1 MTPANGFFRRVFA
14 VPAAP
19 GRRGASRTRTHRAWR
34 AMLADR
40 RSNDL
45 RSVSEGG
52 RRHAQL
58 IVALGLSTAA
68 LLLCSAPALAAAPET
83 PELTVESPVH
93 ATTATFLGVLNP
105 LEVKEPNNKGGTYK
119 FFYRVGAACKGAG
132 GHETKP
138 AGLWQGL
145 SPEPVSAS
153 VTGLTSNTNYTV
165 CLSVTNL
172 EGETTLSA
180 PIPFKTATPPEKPET
195 KPATGETG
203 TTAILHG
210 VLNPIAEAETG
221 WYFAFSTGAKC
232 TSGGPGGGE
241 TAHEAP
247 AKVEALAVET
257 EATPLEPNKT
267 YKFCLLATS
276 ELSEPTVGNEVPF
289 KTLPLPP
296 VIASESTSA
305 VKATEA
311 TLEAKVNPN
320 NEKTKYVFEYSTK
333 ETGGVLEAPIVTVP
347 GAAELEGFPE
357 KLASVA
363 LTGLA
368 PGTTYFY
375 RVVAENAQSIKE
387 AKPAEG
393 TVQSFTTVPTPFTD
407 AVDGITTTF
416 AVFHGHLTP
425 LNPTVATQYHFN
437 YKLGGGVCTNEHET
451 TPVEA
456 GTGAGTEVT
465 ATAGVLELQPNAEYT
480 VCFVT
485 SNASG
490 SAEGSA
496 VHFTTAAVPPR
507 IVSVASSAPSPTGVT
522 LEAVINPNNQET
534 KYTFEYATS
543 EAALLKGEGVKG
555 ATGTLLPEFA
565 ELPVSEVL
573 SGLTPDTTYF
583 FRVIAENAKAER
595 TEALGRAST
604 QGPPLVTTEAPQ
616 SVTSLS
622 ADLAGTVYPGGL
634 PTTYSFLYVPAS
646 EYEPLAAKPYANG
659 TSSEAFSAGP
669 DSIVH
674 PVLFFAEL
682 KPGETYDY
690 TVVATNGLGTVT
702 GPNQVFATPALPPPP
717 AGEPEASNP
726 SPGPSPFAAGT
737 LPAVIPFQSIAQIE
751 AKEPKGN
758 TGPPPKKLTKAQLL
772 AKALKACNKKP
783 RKKRAACRRAA
794 KRRYR

>member
-1 MTPANGFFRRVFA
+1 MTPANGSSRRVFA
-14 VPAAP
+14 A
-19 GRRGASRTRTHRAWR
+19 
-34 AMLADR
+34 LA
-40 RSNDL
+40 
-45 RSVSEGG
+45 VS
-52 RRHAQL
+52 A
-58 IVALGLSTAA
+58 AA

-105 LEVKEPNNKGGTYK
+105 LEAAEPNNKGGTYK

-172 EGETTLSA
+172 EGETTPSA
-180 PIPFKTATPPEKPET
+180 
-195 KPATGETG
+195 
-203 TTAILHG
+203 
-210 VLNPIAEAETG
+210 
-221 WYFAFSTGAKC
+221 
-232 TSGGPGGGE
+232 
-241 TAHEAP
+241 
-247 AKVEALAVET
+247 
-257 EATPLEPNKT
+257 
-267 YKFCLLATS
+267 
-276 ELSEPTVGNEVPF
+276 EVPF
-289 KTLPLPP
+289 KTAAAPEEPVTGSATSLTPISEEIKGTLNPASTTKVGGYFAYSNPEGSSCLEGPTAALEGFAGEEEEEAIAVHTTIGGLEPNQKYKACLVASDELGDTTHGAEVPFTTAPAPP
-296 VIASESTSA
+296 AIDSEAASG

-311 TLEAKVNPN
+311 TLEAQINPN
-320 NEKTKYVFEYSTK
+320 NEKTKYTFEYSTEASGEPLK
-333 ETGGVLEAPIVTVP
+333 LEGTIVPVNGASELPAEFGDKTASVPTGVL
-347 GAAELEGFPE
+347 
-357 KLASVA
+357 S
-363 LTGLA
+363 

-375 RVVAENAQSIKE
+375 RVVAENGTS
-387 AKPAEG
+387 PVAEG
-393 TVQSFTTVPTPFTD
+393 EVQSFTTVPTPFTD

-416 AVFHGHLTP
+416 AVLHGHLTP
-425 LNPTVATQYHFN
+425 LNEKVATQYHFN
-437 YKLGGGVCTNEHET
+437 YNLGPACTGAGEQST
-451 TPVEA
+451 SSVGA
-456 GTGAGTEVT
+456 GTGTGEVT
-465 ATAGVLELQPNAEYT
+465 ATEGVLELQPNAEYT
-480 VCFVT
+480 VCFVA

-490 SAEGSA
+490 SAEGA
-496 VHFTTAAVPPR
+496 PVHFTTAAVPPR

-522 LEAVINPNNQET
+522 LEAVINPNNQAT
-534 KYTFEYATS
+534 TYFFEYATS

-555 ATGTLLPEFA
+555 ATGTLLAEFA

-573 SGLTPDTTYF
+573 SGLTEDTTYF
-583 FRVIAENAKAER
+583 FRVIAENAKGEK

-622 ADLAGTVYPGGL
+622 AVLSGTVYPGGL
-634 PTTYSFLYVPAS
+634 PTTYSFLYVPAA

-702 GPNQVFATPALPPPP
+702 GANQVFATPALPPPP
-717 AGEPEASNP
+717 PGEPEVSNP

-758 TGPPPKKLTKAQLL
+758 TGPPPKLTKHQLL